1 MKEKLLHKIM
11 IGISAICR
19 RGDILMYMMY
29 DNNRILLKI
38 LSTLHD
44 RPENRSLAEL
54 INKTFKKIDMSKVK
68 NKSET
73 YVTVIKK
80 ISEII
85 FEERENVV
93 LSDEEFEEI
102 LEMCKTRENASDI
115 VNIKNA
121 NE

>member
-1 MKEKLLHKIM
+1 
-11 IGISAICR
+11 
-19 RGDILMYMMY
+19 MYMMY

-54 INKTFKKIDMSKVK
+54 INKTFKKIDMSKVE
-68 NKSET
+68 NKSEP

-85 FEERENVV
+85 FE
-93 LSDEEFEEI
+93 
-102 LEMCKTRENASDI
+102 
-115 VNIKNA
+115 
-121 NE
+121 